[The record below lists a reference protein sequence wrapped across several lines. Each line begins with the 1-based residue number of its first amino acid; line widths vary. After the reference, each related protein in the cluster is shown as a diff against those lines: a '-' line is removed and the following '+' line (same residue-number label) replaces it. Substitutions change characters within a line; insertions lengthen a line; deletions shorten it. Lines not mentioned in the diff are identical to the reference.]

1 MTFLTKSLP
10 RRTVLQGLGATL
22 ALPFLDAM
30 LPAFSLRGLAAAKSG
45 KPVHRFQTFYV
56 PNGMAMEY
64 WLPKGEGTAF
74 ELSPILEPL
83 APYNVQMIALSGIK
97 ANWNYIHAG
106 ASGSFLTG
114 TARGGTNEIEIIADV
129 SMDQLLARHFA
140 SDTQVA
146 SLELSMD
153 APANAGA
160 CTGQLSCVYTHTLC
174 WRSPTQPL
182 PMEWNPRAVFEKLFG
197 DSGSTEQAAREAR
210 LRQHKSILDSV
221 AGKLADLKKE
231 LGPRDQV
238 KVDEYTEAIRDVERR
253 IQKAEEQRGLEL
265 PAMEQ
270 PQGAPPVFED
280 HLALMLDLQVLAF
293 QSDLTR
299 VISFMIGKEQSA
311 RPYPQIGVPEAH
323 HPLSHHNNVPEL
335 IAHMSK
341 INLYHTQLFSRYLAR
356 LRATPDGDGSLLDHM
371 MILYGS
377 GISNSTR
384 HSGDNLP
391 LLLMGGGAG
400 RLQGGRHIKYADK
413 PSIANLLVT
422 LMDKM
427 GVPVERIGG
436 STGKLPIDTLSGM

>member
-1 MTFLTKSLP
+1 MAFLTKSLP
-10 RRTVLQGLGATL
+10 RRTVLRGLGATL
-22 ALPFLDAM
+22 ALPFLEAM
-30 LPAFSLRGLAAAKSG
+30 VPASSRRALAAAR
-45 KPVHRFQTFYV
+45 PAHRFQTFYV

-83 APYNVQMIALSGIK
+83 AAYRNQMLVLSGIK

-114 TARGGTNEIEIIADV
+114 TARGGRNEVEIIADV

-140 SDTQVA
+140 NETQVA

-160 CTGQLSCVYTHTLC
+160 CTGNLSCVYTHTLS

-182 PMEWNPRAVFEKLFG
+182 PMEWNPRAVFERLFG
-197 DSGSTEQAAREAR
+197 DSGSTDRSAREAR

-221 AGKLADLKKE
+221 TEKLASLKKD
-231 LGPRDQV
+231 LGPEDHA
-238 KVDEYTEAIRDVERR
+238 KVDEYAEAIRDVERR
-253 IQKAEEQRGLEL
+253 IQRAEEQRDIEL
-265 PAMEQ
+265 PTLEQ

-280 HLALMLDLQVLAF
+280 HLALMLDLQLLAF

-323 HPLSHHNNVPEL
+323 HPLSHHNDVPDL

-341 INLYHTQLFSRYLAR
+341 INRYHTQLFSQYLAK
-356 LRATPDGDGSLLDHM
+356 LRATPDGDGSLLDHTT
-371 MILYGS
+371 ILYGS
-377 GISNSTR
+377 GISNSNR

-391 LLLMGGGAG
+391 LLVLGGGAG
-400 RLQGGRHIKYADK
+400 RLKGGRHLAYTDK
-413 PSIANLLVT
+413 PTMANLLVT

-427 GVPVERIGG
+427 DVPVDHIGG
-436 STGKLPIDTLSGM
+436 STGALPLDTLTGI

>member
-1 MTFLTKSLP
+1 M
-10 RRTVLQGLGATL
+10 GATL

-30 LPAFSLRGLAAAKSG
+30 VPAFAAA
-45 KPVHRFQTFYV
+45 KPVHRFQAFYV

-64 WLPKGEGTAF
+64 WTPKGEGTAF
-74 ELSPILEPL
+74 ELTPILEPL
-83 APYNVQMIALSGIK
+83 AAYRSQMVLLSGIRSS
-97 ANWNYIHAG
+97 WNYIHAG

-114 TARGGTNEIEIIADV
+114 TPRGGRTEIEIIADV

-140 SDTQVA
+140 RETQVA

-160 CTGQLSCVYTHTLC
+160 CTGSLSCVYTHTLS
-174 WRSPTQPL
+174 WRSATHAL
-182 PMEWNPRAVFEKLFG
+182 PMEWNPRAVFERLFG
-197 DSGSTEQAAREAR
+197 DSGSTDRAAREAR

-221 AGKLADLKKE
+221 SEKLASLKKE
-231 LGPRDQV
+231 LGSQDQT
-238 KVDEYTEAIRDVERR
+238 KVNEYTEAVRDVELR
-253 IQKAEEQRGLEL
+253 IQRAEEQGDIEL
-265 PAMEQ
+265 PAIDQ

-280 HLALMLDLQVLAF
+280 HLALMFDLKVLAF

-311 RPYPQIGVPEAH
+311 RPYPQVGVPEAH
-323 HPLSHHNNVPEL
+323 HPLSHHDNIPEI

-341 INLYHTQLFSRYLAR
+341 INRYHTQLFSQYLAK
-356 LRATPDGDGSLLDHM
+356 LRAIPDGDGSLLDHM
-371 MILYGS
+371 TILYGG

-391 LLLMGGGAG
+391 LMLIGGGSG
-400 RLQGGRHIKYADK
+400 TLKGGRHLKYADR
-413 PSIANLLVT
+413 PSNANLLVT

-427 GVPVERIGG
+427 GVPVERLGG
-436 STGKLPIDTLSGM
+436 STGTLSGV

>member
-1 MTFLTKSLP
+1 MAFLTKSLP
-10 RRTVLQGLGATL
+10 RRTVLRGMGAAL

-30 LPAFSLRGLAAAKSG
+30 VPAFAAAT
-45 KPVHRFQTFYV
+45 KPIHRFQSFYV

-64 WLPKGEGTAF
+64 WTPKSEGTEF
-74 ELSPILEPL
+74 EITPILEPL
-83 APYNVQMIALSGIK
+83 APYRSQMTLLSGIRSS
-97 ANWNYIHAG
+97 WNYIHAG

-114 TARGGTNEIEIIADV
+114 TTRGGRTEIEIIADV

-140 SDTQVA
+140 RETQVA

-160 CTGQLSCVYTHTLC
+160 CTGSLSCVYTHTLS
-174 WRSPTQPL
+174 WRSATQPL
-182 PMEWNPRAVFEKLFG
+182 PMEWNPRAVFERLFG
-197 DSGSTEQAAREAR
+197 DSGSTDRAAREAR

-221 AGKLADLKKE
+221 TEKLASLKKE
-231 LGPRDQV
+231 LGAQDQT
-238 KVDEYTEAIRDVERR
+238 KVNEYTEAVRDVERR
-253 IQKAEEQRGLEL
+253 IQKAEEQRDIEL
-265 PAMEQ
+265 PTIEQ

-280 HLALMLDLQVLAF
+280 HLALMMDLQLLAF

-323 HPLSHHNNVPEL
+323 HPLSHHDNIPE
-335 IAHMSK
+335 IVAHMSK
-341 INLYHTQLFSRYLAR
+341 INRYHAQLFSQYLAK

-371 MILYGS
+371 TILYGS

-384 HSGDNLP
+384 HAGDNLP
-391 LLLMGGGAG
+391 LMLVGGGAG
-400 RLQGGRHIKYADK
+400 RLKGGRHLKYSDK
-413 PSIANLLVT
+413 PSIANLLVS

-427 GVPVERIGG
+427 DVPVERMGG
-436 STGKLPIDTLSGM
+436 STGTLSGV

>member
-1 MTFLTKSLP
+1 MAFLTKSLP
-10 RRTVLQGLGATL
+10 RRTVLRGFGTTM
-22 ALPFLDAM
+22 ALPFLEAM
-30 LPAFSLRGLAAAKSG
+30 LPPFSLAAKTVV
-45 KPVHRFQTFYV
+45 KPIHRFQTFYV

-64 WLPKGEGTAF
+64 WSPKTEGSDF
-74 ELSPILEPL
+74 ELTPILEPL
-83 APYNVQMIALSGIK
+83 KPFRDQMTVLSGIK

-114 TARGGTNEIEIIADV
+114 TTHGGRNEVEIVADV
-129 SMDQLLARHFA
+129 SMDQLLARRFA
-140 SDTQVA
+140 KETQVA

-153 APANAGA
+153 LPANAGA
-160 CTGQLSCVYTHTLC
+160 CTGNLSCAYTHTLS

-197 DSGSTEQAAREAR
+197 DSDSTERSAREAR
-210 LRQHKSILDSV
+210 LEQRKSILDSV
-221 AGKLADLKKE
+221 TEKLSDLKRQ

-238 KVDEYTEAIRDVERR
+238 KVGEYADSIRDVERR
-253 IQKAEEQRGLEL
+253 IQKAEEQRDIEL

-270 PQGAPPVFED
+270 PQGAPAIFED
-280 HLALMLDLQVLAF
+280 HLAMMLDLQVLAF

-299 VISFMIGKEQSA
+299 VISFMLSKEQSA

-335 IAHMSK
+335 VEHMSK
-341 INLYHTQLFSRYLAR
+341 INRYHAQLFSQYLAK

-371 MILYGS
+371 TILYGS

-391 LLLMGGGAG
+391 LLLVGGGAG
-400 RLQGGRHIKYADK
+400 KLKGGRHLMYTGK
-413 PSIANLLVT
+413 PTMANLLVT
-422 LMDKM
+422 LMDKLD
-427 GVPVERIGG
+427 VPVDHLGG
-436 STGKLPIDTLSGM
+436 STGKLPLDSLSGV